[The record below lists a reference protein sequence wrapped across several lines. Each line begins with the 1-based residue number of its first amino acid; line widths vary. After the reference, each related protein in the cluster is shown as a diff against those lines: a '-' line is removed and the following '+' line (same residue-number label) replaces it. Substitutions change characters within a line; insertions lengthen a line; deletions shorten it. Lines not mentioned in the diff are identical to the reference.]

1 MRPEGSG
8 AVLEAR
14 RRLAVRI
21 LNVKQPR
28 GVLAG
33 LVGVHRCTLWR
44 WQRALQQ
51 GGTAALAARSHPG
64 PRPRLGLRQ
73 RRRLA
78 QSLRQDPTEHGWPTS
93 LWTARRVAELIRRQ
107 FGVRY
112 HPRYLERPLR
122 AHGFTVQRPAT
133 QARERDGRAI
143 AAWPK
148 RRWRTIKKAGPPRGA
163 HHPLSRR
170 DRP

>member
-14 RRLAVRI
+14 RRLAVRL

-44 WQRALQQ
+44 WQRAAQQ
-51 GGTAALAARSHPG
+51 GGPAALAARSHPG
-64 PRPRLGLRQ
+64 PRPRLSLRQ

-78 QSLRQDPTEHGWPTS
+78 QLLRQDPTEHGWPTS
-93 LWTARRVAELIRRQ
+93 LWTAGRMAELIHRH

-112 HPRYLERPLR
+112 HPG
-122 AHGFTVQRPAT
+122 HV
-133 QARERDGRAI
+133 
-143 AAWPK
+143 
-148 RRWRTIKKAGPPRGA
+148 RRLLHLMG
-163 HHPLSRR
+163 L
-170 DRP
+170 

>member
-21 LNVKQPR
+21 SKADQPR
-28 GVLAG
+28 GKVAEWL
-33 LVGVHRCTLWR
+33 GVHRCTLWR
-44 WQRALQQ
+44 WRRAAQQ

-64 PRPRLGLRQ
+64 PRPRLSLRQ

-78 QSLRQDPTEHGWPTS
+78 HLLRQDPTEHGWPTS
-93 LWTARRVAELIRRQ
+93 LWTARRVAELIRRH

-112 HPRYLERPLR
+112 HPGHVRRLLHLMGLSRQKPQRY
-122 AHGFTVQRPAT
+122 
-133 QARERDGRAI
+133 ARERDEAAI
-143 AAWPK
+143 AHWRRYRCTALKK
-148 RRWRTIKKAGPPRGA
+148 RPAGSAVGRY
-163 HHPLSRR
+163 S
-170 DRP
+170 

>member
-21 LNVKQPR
+21 LNGKQPR

-44 WQRALQQ
+44 WQRAAQQ
-51 GGTAALAARSHPG
+51 GGTAALAARSPPG
-64 PRPRLGLRQ
+64 PRPRLNLRQ

-78 QSLRQDPTEHGWPTS
+78 QLLRQDPTEHGWPTS
-93 LWTARRVAELIRRQ
+93 LWTACRVAELIRRQ

-112 HPRYLERPLR
+112 HPGHVRRLLRLMGLSRQKPQRY
-122 AHGFTVQRPAT
+122 
-133 QARERDGRAI
+133 ARERDEATI
-143 AAWPK
+143 A
-148 RRWRTIKKAGPPRGA
+148 RWRRYRWPALKK
-163 HHPLSRR
+163 
-170 DRP
+170 RPAESAVGRSS

>member
-21 LNVKQPR
+21 LNGKQPR

-44 WQRALQQ
+44 WQRAAQQ
-51 GGTAALAARSHPG
+51 GGAAALAARSHPG
-64 PRPRLGLRQ
+64 PRPRLSLRQ

-78 QSLRQDPTEHGWPTS
+78 QLLRQDPTEHGWPTS
-93 LWTARRVAELIRRQ
+93 LWTARRVAELIQRH

-112 HPRYLERPLR
+112 HPGHVRRLLRLIGLSHQKPQRY
-122 AHGFTVQRPAT
+122 
-133 QARERDGRAI
+133 ARERDEAAI
-143 AAWPK
+143 AHWRRYRWPALKK
-148 RRWRTIKKAGPPRGA
+148 RPAESAVGQY
-163 HHPLSRR
+163 S
-170 DRP
+170 

>member
-21 LNVKQPR
+21 LNVKQPC

-44 WQRALQQ
+44 WQRAAQQ
-51 GGTAALAARSHPG
+51 GGAAALAARSHPG

-78 QSLRQDPTEHGWPTS
+78 QLLRQDPTEHGWPTS
-93 LWTARRVAELIRRQ
+93 LWTAGRMAELIHRH

-112 HPRYLERPLR
+112 HPG
-122 AHGFTVQRPAT
+122 HV
-133 QARERDGRAI
+133 
-143 AAWPK
+143 
-148 RRWRTIKKAGPPRGA
+148 RRLLHLMG
-163 HHPLSRR
+163 L
-170 DRP
+170 

>member
-14 RRLAVRI
+14 RRLAVRL

-44 WQRALQQ
+44 WQRAAQQ

-64 PRPRLGLRQ
+64 PRPRLSLRQ

-78 QSLRQDPTEHGWPTS
+78 
-93 LWTARRVAELIRRQ
+93 RVASP
-107 FGVRY
+107 G
-112 HPRYLERPLR
+112 PDR
-122 AHGFTVQRPAT
+122 AWLADEPVDRTP
-133 QARERDGRAI
+133 DGRIDPSAFWGALPPRARATLVALDGPLAVRNPSAMPANAMRPPSPI
-143 AAWPK
+143 GVATAG
-148 RRWRTIKKAGPPRGA
+148 RRSKKGPPRA
-163 HHPLSRR
+163 PLDGLLR
-170 DRP
+170 